1 MNRLRLRMRRVIEH
15 PLHFSVERGPAQ
27 PALTISKKGLT
38 PNLEAKLRQYADGGR
53 VVERLPGPM
62 GPPAPPERAILGPN
76 VTVTEPEPL
85 MDAAKKQFLDD
96 YRALQEKY
104 ERSLEAKP
112 EAIESSAATDR
123 IASLKVQPP
132 VVEAPR
138 IDVEMPKEIGRAHV

>member
-62 GPPAPPERAILGPN
+62 GPPAPPERAVETPD
-76 VTVTEPEPL
+76 VTSPEPL
-85 MDAAKKQFLDD
+85 MDAATKQFLDEH
-96 YRALQEKY
+96 RALQE
-104 ERSLEAKP
+104 EDE
-112 EAIESSAATDR
+112 
-123 IASLKVQPP
+123 Q
-132 VVEAPR
+132 
-138 IDVEMPKEIGRAHV
+138 IGRAHV